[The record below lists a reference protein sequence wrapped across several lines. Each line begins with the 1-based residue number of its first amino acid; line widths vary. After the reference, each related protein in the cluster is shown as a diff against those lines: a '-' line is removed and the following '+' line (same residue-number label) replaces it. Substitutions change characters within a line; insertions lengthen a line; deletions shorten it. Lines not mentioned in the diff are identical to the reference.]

1 MRKNDYLCK
10 KKGKGQS
17 PLKCRPQLK
26 PYKDM
31 KQEITTA
38 AASIQA
44 AANEKE
50 ESALRQV
57 RAAIIGHYAN
67 EAVDVFRRY
76 VDLTDEE
83 FSEFMRV
90 TERGQIVFTQ
100 PTEAAIEEDRKSET
114 PRFTK
119 GRRFG
124 TTQWY
129 KKSQSVGTA
138 LALLTSYSSFIRYMD
153 SKEHAAERDAK
164 RLDSAAATFAE
175 MTPAQQAEYIARLQ
189 AMLTK

>member
-1 MRKNDYLCK
+1 
-10 KKGKGQS
+10 
-17 PLKCRPQLK
+17 
-26 PYKDM
+26 M

-38 AASIQA
+38 AAAGITAA

-67 EAVDVFRRY
+67 EAASVFLSY
-76 VDLTDEE
+76 VDLTKEE

-90 TERGQIVFTQ
+90 TNNGQVVFTQ
-100 PTEAAIEEDRKSET
+100 PTEAALEEDRKSET

-124 TTQWY
+124 TVQWY
-129 KKSQSVGTA
+129 KKTQIVGNA

-164 RLDSAAATFAE
+164 RLDTAATTFAE
-175 MTPAQQAEYIARLQ
+175 MTTAQQAEYIARLQ
-189 AMLTK
+189 AMMQK